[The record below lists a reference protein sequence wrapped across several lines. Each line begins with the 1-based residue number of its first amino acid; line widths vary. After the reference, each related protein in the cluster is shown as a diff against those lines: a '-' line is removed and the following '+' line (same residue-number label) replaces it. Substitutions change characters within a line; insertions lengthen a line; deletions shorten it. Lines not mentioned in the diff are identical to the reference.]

1 MSTCLVALP
10 IFYPIFFLDKE
21 GLALVPLKK
30 PPQHKF
36 TDHGEH
42 AKVQPES
49 QVLST
54 TYYKF
59 HQT

>member
-1 MSTCLVALP
+1 MISIGEICSDLKL
-10 IFYPIFFLDKE
+10 FNFLDKE
-21 GLALVPLKK
+21 GLAPVPLKK

-42 AKVQPES
+42 AKVQPQS

-59 HQT
+59 LPT